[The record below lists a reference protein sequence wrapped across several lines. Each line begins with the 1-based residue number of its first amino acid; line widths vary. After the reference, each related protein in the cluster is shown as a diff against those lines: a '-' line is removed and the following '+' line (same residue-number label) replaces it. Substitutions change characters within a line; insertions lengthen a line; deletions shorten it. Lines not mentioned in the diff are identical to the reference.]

1 MRDSAFLT
9 GFDADSDTSEDN
21 HENFGYLSTKI
32 SAIFLTVHGAAAA
45 AK

>member
-9 GFDADSDTSEDN
+9 GFDGDIDTSEDK
-21 HENFGYLSTKI
+21 HENFGYLSNKI